1 MIGATDCVGDWW
13 GGETGVANSFAG
25 GDEAPS
31 GVPAN
36 ESADLFMNRWVF

>member
-1 MIGATDCVGDWW
+1 LARPIVWAIG
-13 GGETGVANSFAG
+13 GGVETGVANSFAG

-36 ESADLFMNRWVF
+36 ESADLFIHRWVF